1 MPDYGNDRIDDLKDT
16 MTSRF
21 DDTNARLADIQA
33 TLSGLETKDHASAE
47 WRHVNSRVDDLKD
60 QIDDSK
66 KDLESFRGQIYRTVT
81 LITGILSMVVSI
93 ASNLLPSLH

>member
-21 DDTNARLADIQA
+21 DDTNSRLADIQA
-33 TLSGLETKDHASAE
+33 TLTSLETKDHASAE